1 MSYSPPLDPYKYL
14 IASQCFIL
22 RFGEMIALFVLCFSV
37 VSAGPSVLRNVLD
50 SPSGLAAMFKQHVS
64 AQGKYYAPSEMNFR
78 LRVFRYDLLQFGT
91 LFILLLHF

>member
-1 MSYSPPLDPYKYL
+1 
-14 IASQCFIL
+14 
-22 RFGEMIALFVLCFSV
+22 MIALFVLCFSV

-78 LRVFRYDLLQFGT
+78 LRVFRYDLLVWCSFY
-91 LFILLLHF
+91 FIASLLSFFVLN